1 MNAFEPRHLTRRQ
14 LLDYLLEGATP
25 RDRWQVG
32 MELEKLGR
40 ESDGGMAVPFDGE
53 GPSIRQ
59 VLEYFLV
66 QRGGDPVYEADNLI
80 GVDAP
85 WGAISLEPG
94 GQVEWSSRPQASLDE
109 LRHELNNHLALMK
122 EAGAELGI
130 DWLDVGVDPVHPVSA
145 MHWMPKARYGI
156 MRPFMG
162 VRGRLA
168 HRMMTQSASIQCA
181 FDFEDPEDWARKFK
195 AAAIATPIAVALF
208 ANSSRIDGRDSGYRS
223 YREVIW
229 RETDPERCGLPPIV
243 FEADFSIERWL
254 DWVMRVPTIFR
265 QRSRGMVPA
274 GGIPFIDLMQRTGC
288 DAVKIEEWET
298 HLSSIFTE
306 VRAYHYIEV
315 RSADLQPDERAMAVP
330 TFWTGI
336 LYHQD
341 SLEEIMELGSE
352 FDAYQTWLEAMDSAS
367 KLGLDG
373 YAGGQSIHDLAHRT
387 LRAARR
393 ALLGGAACAGD
404 GQVSATVLDDL
415 AVHHNLPP
423 LA

>member
-1 MNAFEPRHLTRRQ
+1 MCAFEPGQITRRQ
-14 LLDYLLEGATP
+14 LLDYLLQGAKP

-40 ESDGGMAVPFDGE
+40 ESDGGLPVPFESE

-59 VLEYFLV
+59 LLEYFLV
-66 QRGGDPVYEADNLI
+66 ERGGDPVYEANNLV

-94 GQVEWSSRPQASLDE
+94 GQVEWSSRPQSTLDDLRRE
-109 LRHELNNHLALMK
+109 LESHLALMK
-122 EAGAELGI
+122 QAGADLGI

-145 MHWMPKARYGI
+145 MQWMPKARYGI

-162 VRGRLA
+162 ARGRLA

-181 FDFEDPEDWARKFK
+181 FDFADFEDWSRKFK
-195 AAAIATPIAVALF
+195 AAALATPLAVALF
-208 ANSSRIDGRDSGYRS
+208 ANSSVIDGEESGHRS

-229 RETDPERCGLPPIV
+229 RDTDPERCGLPAIV
-243 FEADFSIERWL
+243 FEPGFSLESWL
-254 DWVMRVPTIFR
+254 DWVLQVPTIFR
-265 QRSRGMVPA
+265 HRARGMVPA
-274 GGIPFIDLMQRTGC
+274 GGIPFIELMQRSGC
-288 DAVKIEEWET
+288 DAVRIEEWET

-330 TFWTGI
+330 TFWTGL
-336 LYHQD
+336 LYHED
-341 SLEEIMELGSE
+341 SLSEIMELGAG
-352 FDAYQTWLEAMDSAS
+352 FDDHALWSKAMASAS
-367 KLGLDG
+367 ELGLEG
-373 YAGGQSIHDLAHRT
+373 MAGGQSIHDLAHKA
-387 LRAARR
+387 LRAARH
-393 ALLGGAACAGD
+393 ALLNGAACAGD
-404 GQVSATVLDDL
+404 GENGAATLDDL
-415 AVHHNLPP
+415 ALHHNLPP